1 MHVDLLRSYDKF
13 AHSLRVQFIKQQKDK
28 KAPSLSSPQTQN
40 TATLVSQ
47 TVYRPMKFLTKPP
60 YTTPNELYSG
70 YNQVENY
77 IDGTKMV
84 LDEQLPQICKPEK
97 SNLSVTQKKSLFKLK
112 KQSAEITIK
121 PADKNLGIVILD
133 THDYIYQCAS
143 HLNSNTY
150 RLVQEYPARQIAATT
165 ESILDQF
172 RQPLFQ
178 YSKRLFHYLR
188 PKISEGQVPK
198 FYGIPKIHKSFER
211 IPPIRPIVAQ
221 CNSML
226 APAAKFIDHVLQ
238 PLSQSYP
245 DYLQNTT
252 SLVLLLD
259 NMQIP
264 DDAILVTVDVESLY
278 PSIPQS
284 ECIDI
289 IYNEMQANRHLML
302 FDPNL
307 IIHLLHTNITNNFFT
322 FATYIF
328 QQTTGTAMGAAF
340 SPTIANIFMS
350 VFIRKFLNTQKIKP
364 LILKRY
370 IDDIF
375 FIWANNLEE
384 LVEFLSDLNKFH
396 PSIHFTHQ
404 HSSTSIDFLEI
415 TIFKGTGFD
424 YTNLL
429 DIKTYQ
435 KARNLYQYLHY
446 TSEHPRSVFK
456 GLIRG
461 ECIRYLRTNTLE
473 CDFNTIIAMFKMR
486 LHQRGYPNKLVDK
499 YTSIVKFSQRQ
510 RFLQTAPPRTVTK
523 APIFS
528 CLPPPQYNQLKVII
542 LSQYTKLQ
550 RIVPRPK
557 FIHSRHKTLGQDLV
571 KAEVQPTDEQFL
583 DIALILQAVPTA
595 PMCHIQLPNLRMP
608 LNPIT
613 PCRNSRCATCNS
625 HLICS
630 NAFKCTKTE
639 ISYPIRH
646 RFTCKSANVVYLIT
660 CTKCRKQYVGITT
673 NQLSIRI
680 NQHRTNILRKIP
692 IYISK
697 HFNLPSHSLANL
709 RVQPIDKASSCTEL
723 QELEHYWINTL
734 KTLQPSGLNVKP

>member
-1 MHVDLLRSYDKF
+1 MHIDLLRSYDKF
-13 AHSLRVQFIKQQKDK
+13 AHSLRVQFIKQHKEK
-28 KAPSLSSPQTQN
+28 KALPPSPPPAQN
-40 TATLVSQ
+40 TSTLTSRQ
-47 TVYRPMKFLTKPP
+47 VYRPMKFLTKPP

-77 IDGTKMV
+77 IGETKMA
-84 LDEQLPQICKPEK
+84 LDEQLPQICKPTK
-97 SNLSVTQKKSLFKLK
+97 SNLSVAQKKSLFKLK
-112 KQSAEITIK
+112 KESTKITIK
-121 PADKNLGIVILD
+121 PADKNLGIVIMD
-133 THDYIYQCAS
+133 THDYISQCAS
-143 HLNSNTY
+143 HLSSSTY
-150 RLVQEYPARQIAATT
+150 QLVQEYPARQIASTI
-165 ESILDQF
+165 ESILGQF

-178 YSKRLFHYLR
+178 YSKRLYHYLR
-188 PKISEGQVPK
+188 PKTSERQVPK

-226 APAAKFIDHVLQ
+226 SPTAKFIDHVLQ
-238 PLSQSYP
+238 PLSQSYQ
-245 DYLQNTT
+245 DYLENTT

-284 ECIDI
+284 ECINT

-364 LILKRY
+364 LLIKRY
-370 IDDIF
+370 IDDIL
-375 FIWANNLEE
+375 FIWTNSLEE
-384 LVEFLSDLNKFH
+384 LIEFLSDLNKFH

-404 HSSTSIDFLEI
+404 YSSTSIDFLEI

-429 DIKTYQ
+429 DIKTY
-435 KARNLYQYLHY
+435 KKSHNLYQYLHY

-473 CDFNTIIAMFKMR
+473 CNFNTIIAMFKIR

-499 YTSIVKFSQRQ
+499 YTSIIKFSQRQ
-510 RFLQTAPPRTVTK
+510 QFLQVAHPRTVTK
-523 APIFS
+523 TPLFS
-528 CLPPPQYNQLKVII
+528 CLPPPQFNQLKVII
-542 LSQYTKLQ
+542 LSQYSELQ
-550 RIVPRPK
+550 RIVSRPK
-557 FIHSRHKTLGQDLV
+557 FIHSRHKTLGQELI

-583 DIALILQAVPTA
+583 DIALTLQMVSTIPT
-595 PMCHIQLPNLRMP
+595 CHIQLPHLRTP
-608 LNPIT
+608 LNQSP
-613 PCRNSRCATCNS
+613 PV
-625 HLICS
+625 
-630 NAFKCTKTE
+630 E
-639 ISYPIRH
+639 I
-646 RFTCKSANVVYLIT
+646 ANVLHATIT
-660 CTKCRKQYVGITT
+660 FSVTVHSSVQRQKFPTQFGTVSHVI
-673 NQLSIRI
+673 QL
-680 NQHRTNILRKIP
+680 
-692 IYISK
+692 
-697 HFNLPSHSLANL
+697 A
-709 RVQPIDKASSCTEL
+709 
-723 QELEHYWINTL
+723 
-734 KTLQPSGLNVKP
+734 